1 MNDLEQK
8 YNKQDGP
15 AIQLYKTSGYVCKR
29 AILICE
35 MPEELRLAVDELKE
49 GFFVGF

>member
-1 MNDLEQK
+1 MNYLEQK
-8 YNKQDGP
+8 YKRQCRP
-15 AIQLYKTSGYVCKR
+15 AIQLYQTSVYVCKR
-29 AILICE
+29 AVLIFE